1 MTQAGTSAGE
11 ALDASVSHTPP
22 DREARKALLALAET
36 LEGAAKDRVLEL
48 AATLISPAETLLT
61 LADEAEAAVE
71 TIKDKIKGMEATLQ
85 SKLDEAK
92 AHRAAAKELE
102 TE

>member
-11 ALDASVSHTPP
+11 ALDASVSTTPP
-22 DREARKALLALAET
+22 DGEARKALLKLAET
-36 LEGAAKDRVLEL
+36 LEGATRDRVLEM
-48 AATLISPAETLLT
+48 AATLITPAETLLT

-71 TIKDKIKGMEATLQ
+71 SIKDKIKGMEATL
-85 SKLDEAK
+85 KAKTEEAK
-92 AHRAAAKELE
+92 AHRKAAKELG